1 MHWPILLAALIL
13 LAQDSTGQ
21 SAGRLMPPAAVACAR
36 DNLTSYTGKV
46 TRYTRKD
53 ARIRLTIQTDE
64 DTVEK
69 VVFEPGDKVLL
80 DTREM
85 KADDWGK
92 VETKDGKLKAGMRA
106 TAWICQGGRPVLDWQ
121 PPRQ

>member
-1 MHWPILLAALIL
+1 MHGPLIL
-13 LAQDSTGQ
+13 ACLVLFTQNSTGQ
-21 SAGRLMPPAAVACAR
+21 PAGRLRPPAAVGCAR
-36 DNLTSYTGKV
+36 NNLTSYTGKV
-46 TRYTRKD
+46 TRYTRKES
-53 ARIRLTIQTDE
+53 RIQLTIQTDE

-80 DTREM
+80 NTREM
-85 KADDWGK
+85 KEEDWGK
-92 VETKDGKLKAGMRA
+92 VENRDGKLKAGMRA